1 MLFPLAPEGRLFVI
15 ISAWM
20 AVISLLFGEAELG
33 LFMVILTVF
42 LMAVFRDLRRN
53 APVPAPALGVI
64 APADATVEAVTEAR
78 DPFTGK
84 PAVCIRLRQ
93 RRLGEYNV
101 HAPQE
106 AEIRER
112 VWPGKETDTPP
123 DAQLEGRLAYALEND
138 EGVRMT
144 LALSVDHWPRMI
156 RMQDNIPGN
165 RLGRGKRMGFAG
177 FGGRFEIW
185 LPEGAHVMVEPGQ
198 HVLAGSVLLGGLPGA
213 GSDGDRE
220 GTAEVMQ

>member
-15 ISAWM
+15 IAAWM
-20 AVISLLFGEAELG
+20 AVITLLVGEAELG

-42 LMAVFRDLRRN
+42 LMALFRDMRRK
-53 APVPAPALGVI
+53 APAPALGVI
-64 APADATVEAVTEAR
+64 APADGTIESISEAR
-78 DPFTGK
+78 DPFTQK

-106 AEIRER
+106 AEIHER
-112 VWPGKETDTPP
+112 VWPGKETDEPP
-123 DAQLEGRLAYALEND
+123 DAQLAGRLAYALETD
-138 EGVRMT
+138 EGTRLT

-156 RMQDNIPGN
+156 RMQNNVPGN

-177 FGGRFEIW
+177 FGGTFEVW
-185 LPEGAHVMVEPGQ
+185 LPAGSQVMVEPGQ
-198 HVLAGSVLLGGLPGA
+198 RVLAGSALLGGLPESEATGE
-213 GSDGDRE
+213 SE
-220 GTAEVMQ
+220 GTVEMLQ

>member
-20 AVISLLFGEAELG
+20 AVISLLVGEAELG

-42 LMAVFRDLRRN
+42 LMAVFRDLRRK
-53 APVPAPALGVI
+53 APAPALGVI
-64 APADATVEAVTEAR
+64 APADGTIESVAEAR
-78 DPFTGK
+78 DPFTKK

-112 VWPGKETDTPP
+112 VWPGKETDTAP
-123 DAQLEGRLAYALEND
+123 DAQLEGRLAYALETD
-138 EGVRMT
+138 EGTRMT
-144 LALSVDHWPRMI
+144 LALSVGHWPRMI
-156 RMQDNIPGN
+156 RMQNNVPGN

-177 FGGRFEIW
+177 FGGIFEIW
-185 LPEGAHVMVEPGQ
+185 LPAGSQVMVEPGQ
-198 HVLAGSVLLGGLPGA
+198 RVLAGSALLGGLPEA
-213 GSDGDRE
+213 QTNGDRE
-220 GTAEVMQ
+220 GAAEVLE